1 MHEDIIFKTNVRAWK
16 KTSQNINEIKLVVK
30 QDKKNIKKNIKNKAQ
45 YDIVTNNI
53 MSPIVLS
60 FYHEVLMIMLRA

>member
-30 QDKKNIKKNIKNKAQ
+30 QDKKNIKK
-45 YDIVTNNI
+45 TT
-53 MSPIVLS
+53 
-60 FYHEVLMIMLRA
+60 